1 MGHFYQGSMIPKL
14 LFLLLIFTAG
24 CITPASTISTPIITK
39 MEINEPITDNALPL
53 IETEV
58 GDVSPEEI
66 VAVEEKVVLSP
77 EQQYWKDRVSEALG
91 EDVCPPTAKINYPNS
106 YYRGPLIDAH
116 IHIPSIPDAG
126 FGEKISPEE
135 LDEPTLGVNLTIADF
150 ACTFSHEGTKQA
162 LSYFA
167 VWDPIAEQ
175 QLEVVKQTMEK
186 YPGVF
191 VPFAMTPDDDD
202 NPNGFPTVDAETLDA
217 FLNAHPG
224 LFHGY
229 GEIGLYARE
238 EGSPALSPDSERLTK
253 IYPIVRKHNLMVYF
267 HLGGGMRKA
276 FEKVLDENPDIDFIF
291 HGDQLITYN
300 DDGTQDLRYIDE
312 ILSKHPNVYYGV
324 DELYGD
330 VFLLNPETSKE
341 TFLEH
346 FNNYKPLLTVD
357 VSTWKAFIER
367 HPDQVMWDTDRGWSA
382 PWSMDR
388 DVGLQLVD
396 YSRAFIGKLS
406 PLVQEKYAYQNAE
419 KLFAKHTPPVN
430 DV

>member
-1 MGHFYQGSMIPKL
+1 
-14 LFLLLIFTAG
+14 
-24 CITPASTISTPIITK
+24 
-39 MEINEPITDNALPL
+39 
-53 IETEV
+53 
-58 GDVSPEEI
+58 
-66 VAVEEKVVLSP
+66 
-77 EQQYWKDRVSEALG
+77 
-91 EDVCPPTAKINYPNS
+91 
-106 YYRGPLIDAH
+106 
-116 IHIPSIPDAG
+116 
-126 FGEKISPEE
+126 
-135 LDEPTLGVNLTIADF
+135 
-150 ACTFSHEGTKQA
+150 
-162 LSYFA
+162 
-167 VWDPIAEQ
+167 
-175 QLEVVKQTMEK
+175 
-186 YPGVF
+186 
-191 VPFAMTPDDDD
+191 
-202 NPNGFPTVDAETLDA
+202 
-217 FLNAHPG
+217 
-224 LFHGY
+224 
-229 GEIGLYARE
+229 
-238 EGSPALSPDSERLTK
+238 
-253 IYPIVRKHNLMVYF
+253 MVYF

-300 DDGTQDLRYIDE
+300 DDGTQDLSIIDK
-312 ILSKHPNVYYGV
+312 ILSNHPNVYYGV

-346 FNNYKPLLTVD
+346 FNNYKPLLNVD

-419 KLFAKHTPPVN
+419 KLFAKHAPPVN